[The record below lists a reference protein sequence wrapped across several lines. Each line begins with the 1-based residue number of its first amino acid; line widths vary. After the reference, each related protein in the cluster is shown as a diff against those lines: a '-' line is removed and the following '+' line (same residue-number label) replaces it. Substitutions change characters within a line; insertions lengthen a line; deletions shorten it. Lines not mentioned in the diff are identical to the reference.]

1 MEVDVTNYENL
12 FRKREEKKIKKDLK
26 TLRYICRIHKQK
38 WKSNNSSL
46 M

>member
-26 TLRYICRIHKQK
+26 TLRYICIHKQK